1 MATENDDSQSMN
13 GILSNISRDV
23 VDTSWDIPPLTF
35 PKLQPTDSEEAD
47 GADETS
53 LAEPRTIASSV
64 PAQTEQPVSAA
75 PTIADIPSMPLDT
88 IDFDEAVAPA
98 DAEET
103 ATLPPLVSST
113 DEQDAEA
120 TQAFDTSDGITDLEE
135 LAAEDP
141 EHDPL
146 KTIPVAPKEPSADK
160 WKIIAI
166 VAAIAAVAIAV
177 AGVIVVRNRINSKEQ
192 RAAVAVCEK
201 VKSKYSKAN
210 EKLQNAIEQA
220 TSLQGT
226 AANQVA
232 DAATI
237 DQLTQAVT
245 KAQNLK
251 TVGGCSVL
259 LSETTLRA
267 HARSMSKQISNIKE
281 QTKAVTAA
289 ATAVYASK
297 RALEVN
303 KTTAALQKAIADAKT
318 LLDGSAGQVAD
329 ESTRDALAKAIDA
342 AQKLLDG
349 KSTDVAAMQNASK
362 VISSTSDGVNKSV
375 AEQTAANAQSN
386 TNSNT
391 NSNTGN
397 GTTNRRY
404 TYTWQFGPGS
414 GNGVNGGGSSGGNGG
429 SNGGGNGGSNGGGN
443 GGSNDDNGGSN
454 GNGNGGS
461 NGGGNGGSNDDNG
474 GSNGNGN
481 GGSNGGGNGGSN
493 GGGNGG
499 SNGNGNGDSNG
510 GGNGGSDTGTAGE

>member
-1 MATENDDSQSMN
+1 MN

-47 GADETS
+47 GADGAS

-64 PAQTEQPVSAA
+64 PAQMEQPVSAA

-160 WKIIAI
+160 RKIIAI
-166 VAAIAAVAIAV
+166 VAAIAAVAVAI

-201 VKSKYSKAN
+201 AKSKYSKAN
-210 EKLQNAIEQA
+210 EKLQNVIEQA

-289 ATAVYASK
+289 ATAVAASK

-303 KTTAALQKAIADAKT
+303 KTTAALQKTIADAKT

-404 TYTWQFGPGS
+404 TYTWQFGLGS

-429 SNGGGNGGSNGGGN
+429 SNGGNNGGSNDDNGGSNGDGNGGSNGGGN

-454 GNGNGGS
+454 GNGNGDS

-481 GGSNGGGNGGSN
+481 G
-493 GGGNGG
+493 
-499 SNGNGNGDSNG
+499 D
-510 GGNGGSDTGTAGE
+510 SDTGTAGE

>member
-47 GADETS
+47 GADEAS

-88 IDFDEAVAPA
+88 IDFDDAVAPA

-120 TQAFDTSDGITDLEE
+120 TQAFDASDGITDLEE

-166 VAAIAAVAIAV
+166 VAAIAAVAVAI

-192 RAAVAVCEK
+192 RAAVVVCEK
-201 VKSKYSKAN
+201 AKSKYSKAN

-289 ATAVYASK
+289 ATAVAASK

-303 KTTAALQKAIADAKT
+303 KTTAALQKTIADAKT

-404 TYTWQFGPGS
+404 TYMWQFGLGS
-414 GNGVNGGGSSGGNGG
+414 GNGVNGGGSNGGNGG
-429 SNGGGNGGSNGGGN
+429 STGGNGGFNNGNGGSTGNGNGGSNGGGN
-443 GGSNDDNGGSN
+443 GGSNDGNGGSTGN

-461 NGGGNGGSNDDNG
+461 NGGGNGGSND
-474 GSNGNGN
+474 GN
-481 GGSNGGGNGGSN
+481 GGST
-493 GGGNGG
+493 
-499 SNGNGNGDSNG
+499 GNGNGD
-510 GGNGGSDTGTAGE
+510 SDTGTAGE

>member
-75 PTIADIPSMPLDT
+75 TTIADIPSMPLDT

-120 TQAFDTSDGITDLEE
+120 TQAFDTSGITDLEE

-146 KTIPVAPKEPSADK
+146 KTIPAAPKEPSADK
-160 WKIIAI
+160 RKIIAI
-166 VAAIAAVAIAV
+166 VAAIAAMAVAI
-177 AGVIVVRNRINSKEQ
+177 AGVIVVRNHINSKEQ

-237 DQLTQAVT
+237 DQLAQAVT

-267 HARSMSKQISNIKE
+267 HARSMSKQISNIKG

-289 ATAVYASK
+289 ATAVAASK

-429 SNGGGNGGSNGGGN
+429 SSGGNNNGGSTGGNGDST
-443 GGSNDDNGGSN
+443 

-461 NGGGNGGSNDDNG
+461 NGGGNGDSND
-474 GSNGNGN
+474 GN
-481 GGSNGGGNGGSN
+481 GGST
-493 GGGNGG
+493 
-499 SNGNGNGDSNG
+499 GNGNGDSNG
-510 GGNGGSDTGTAGE
+510 GGNGDSNDNGNGGSDGGNDNSDTGTAGE

>member
-47 GADETS
+47 GADGAS

-88 IDFDEAVAPA
+88 IDFDDAVAPA

-113 DEQDAEA
+113 DEQDVEA
-120 TQAFDTSDGITDLEE
+120 TQAFDTSGGITDLEE

-160 WKIIAI
+160 RKIIAI
-166 VAAIAAVAIAV
+166 VAAIAAVAVAI

-192 RAAVAVCEK
+192 RAAVVVCEK
-201 VKSKYSKAN
+201 AKSKYSKAN

-289 ATAVYASK
+289 ATAVDASK

-318 LLDGSAGQVAD
+318 LLDGSAGEVAD

-349 KSTDVAAMQNASK
+349 KSTDVMAMQNASK

-429 SNGGGNGGSNGGGN
+429 STGGNGDST
-443 GGSNDDNGGSN
+443 

-461 NGGGNGGSNDDNG
+461 NGGGNGGSND
-474 GSNGNGN
+474 GN
-481 GGSNGGGNGGSN
+481 GGSTG
-493 GGGNGG
+493 
-499 SNGNGNGDSNG
+499 GNGDSNG
-510 GGNGGSDTGTAGE
+510 NGGSTGGNGGNGDSNDNGNGGSDGGNDNSDTGTAGE

>member
-64 PAQTEQPVSAA
+64 PAQMEQPVSAA

-88 IDFDEAVAPA
+88 IDFDDAVAPA

-160 WKIIAI
+160 RKIIAI
-166 VAAIAAVAIAV
+166 VAAIAAVAVAI

-192 RAAVAVCEK
+192 RAAVVVCEK
-201 VKSKYSKAN
+201 AKSKYSKAN

-289 ATAVYASK
+289 ATAVAASK

-362 VISSTSDGVNKSV
+362 VIFSTSDGVNKSV

-386 TNSNT
+386 TNANT

-404 TYTWQFGPGS
+404 TYTWQFGLGS
-414 GNGVNGGGSSGGNGG
+414 GNGVNGGGSSGGNNNGG
-429 SNGGGNGGSNGGGN
+429 STGNGNGGSNGGGN
-443 GGSNDDNGGSN
+443 GGSNDGNGGSTGNGNGDSNGGGNGGSN
-454 GNGNGGS
+454 DGNGGSTGNGNGGS

-474 GSNGNGN
+474 GSNG
-481 GGSNGGGNGGSN
+481 
-493 GGGNGG
+493 
-499 SNGNGNGDSNG
+499 

>member
-429 SNGGGNGGSNGGGN
+429 SNGGGNGGSN
-443 GGSNDDNGGSN
+443 DDNGGSN